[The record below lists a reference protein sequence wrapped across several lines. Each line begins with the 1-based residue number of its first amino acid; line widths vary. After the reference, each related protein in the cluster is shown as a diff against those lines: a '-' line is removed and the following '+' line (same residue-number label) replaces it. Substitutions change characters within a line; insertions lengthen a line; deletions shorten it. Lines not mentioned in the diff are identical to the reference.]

1 MQALE
6 LVVGGGIVL
15 AVLFDIFQTVVLPR
29 PTPAVF
35 RPSSVIVGG
44 LWLLTFRLALRL
56 RDPGRRELV
65 LGTFAPFAVVLLL
78 VAWAVLLIGGYGIML
93 FVLRHGLQPVP
104 DGFGATLYFSGVA
117 LFTIGFGDYV
127 PSSGAARVIV
137 LMEAG
142 TGLGIIALVITF
154 LFTLFGA
161 YQRRET
167 LVISLSA
174 RAGAPPSGL
183 VLLET
188 YARYAMVGDLAQV
201 FAAWETWAAEV
212 LDSHLSY
219 PLLAFFR
226 STHDNQSWISA
237 LGAVLDAAS
246 LMVTT
251 IEGGPAGPA
260 SLFKSVGAHLVA
272 DLGQYFRLDGN
283 NDPYVEEDE
292 FTVARERLLAAGY
305 RLRDPAPSWAAFALV
320 RSQYAGVLNAM
331 ARRWATPPA
340 LWVGDRSRLHHDPHK
355 VAGRR
360 QR

>member
-6 LVVGGGIVL
+6 LIAGSAIVL
-15 AVLFDIFQTVVLPR
+15 AVLFDVFQTVVLPR

-35 RPSSVIVGG
+35 RPSAGIIGA
-44 LWLLTFRLALRL
+44 LWKLTFKLALRL
-56 RDPGRRELV
+56 HDPGRRELI
-65 LGTFAPFAVVLLL
+65 LGTFAPFVVVLLL
-78 VAWAVLLIGGYGIML
+78 VTWVVLLIGGYGLML
-93 FVLRHGLQPVP
+93 FALQQGLYPVP
-104 DGFGATLYFSGVA
+104 EDLGTTFYFSGVA
-117 LFTIGFGDYV
+117 LFTLGFGDFV
-127 PSSGAARVIV
+127 ATGGAARVIV

-142 TGLGIIALVITF
+142 TGLGIVALVITF

-188 YARYAMVGDLAQV
+188 YARFAMVTDLAQV

-226 STHDNQSWISA
+226 STHDSQSWISA

-251 IEGGPAGPA
+251 IDGGPAGPA
-260 SLFKSVGAHLVA
+260 NLFEKVGTHLVA
-272 DLGQYFRLDGN
+272 DLGQYFRLDGSD
-283 NDPYVEEDE
+283 DPYVEEAE
-292 FTVARERLLAAGY
+292 FTEARERLLKAGY
-305 RLRDPAPSWAAFALV
+305 RLHDRAASWASFAQV
-320 RSQYAGVLNAM
+320 RSKYAGVLNDM

-340 LWVGDRSRLHHDPHK
+340 LWIGDRSRLRAHPHK
-355 VAGRR
+355 VGGR
-360 QR
+360 